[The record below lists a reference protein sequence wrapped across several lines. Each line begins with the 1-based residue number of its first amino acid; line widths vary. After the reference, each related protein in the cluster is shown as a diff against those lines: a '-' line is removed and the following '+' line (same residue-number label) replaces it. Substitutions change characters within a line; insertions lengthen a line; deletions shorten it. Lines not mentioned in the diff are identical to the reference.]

1 MWTREFSSQ
10 AYGGYVRYHGNLP
23 LIDTDEFIF
32 YRFVDFNESLY
43 GKTVSELHAGNL
55 RLPVSN
61 SRYARLFPNHRL
73 SYWSGNYNTARRET
87 LKHGG
92 TKNRLIFV
100 AYDDASSTFPTGRYE
115 SLSII
120 DGRDSGIGKIIRKFE
135 KTQEFSNDD
144 ALLLQEIMAEKP
156 DAIAYNSIIDEG
168 ENFIFFE
175 SGFDKL
181 SLREVDLYLGERKS
195 RNRAKIVC
203 AWGSDYSPSCDAY
216 GYSFESV
223 ACTKMNNDYL
233 ESVEYKRRFAGFK
246 NSLKK
251 FGS

>member
-10 AYGGYVRYHGNLP
+10 AYGGYVRRHRDLP
-23 LIDTDEFIF
+23 LIDADEFIF
-32 YRFVDFNESLY
+32 YRLVNFSENMY

-55 RLPVSN
+55 RCPAPN
-61 SRYARLFPNHRL
+61 SRYAKLFLYHRL
-73 SYWSGNYNTARRET
+73 SYWSGNYNTALRET

-92 TKNRLIFV
+92 TKNRLIFI
-100 AYDDASSTFPTGRYE
+100 AYDDASSTFPTGRYAP
-115 SLSII
+115 LSII
-120 DGRDSGIGKIIRKFE
+120 DGRDIGIGKIIRKFE
-135 KTQEFSNDD
+135 KTHDLSEDD

-156 DAIAYNSIIDEG
+156 DAIAYNSVIDEG

-195 RNRAKIVC
+195 RNRAQVVC

-216 GYSFESV
+216 GYSFERV
-223 ACTKMNNDYL
+223 ARTKMNTDYL
-233 ESVEYKRRFAGFK
+233 ESVEYKRRFSGFK
-246 NSLKK
+246 NSMKEN
-251 FGS
+251 